1 MHRKLSAARDHKPQ
15 AGGDYLDDLAL
26 LETTLRAGKGERA
39 AEAFVRPARYR
50 AAAFGT
56 HLATLDLREHSELH
70 EAAVA
75 DLLRHAGVCD
85 DYGAL
90 VEDEKVKLLARE
102 LASPRPFAA
111 PNAGLEDE
119 TVRALTFLESYK
131 EMQRQY
137 GDAAK
142 EGDEETNSETHKE
155 IVGSYIISMTAG
167 VSDILEPLILAKQAG
182 VTEIDITPL
191 FETVTD
197 LEKRT
202 GYLATAL

>member
-1 MHRKLSAARDHKPQ
+1 M
-15 AGGDYLDDLAL
+15 
-26 LETTLRAGKGERA
+26 
-39 AEAFVRPARYR
+39 
-50 AAAFGT
+50 
-56 HLATLDLREHSELH
+56 
-70 EAAVA
+70 A
-75 DLLRHAGVCD
+75 DLLHHAGVCD

-90 VEDEKVKLLARE
+90 AEDEKVKLLARE

-111 PNAGLEDE
+111 PDAGLEDE

-137 GDAAK
+137 GDADE

-197 LEKRT
+197 LENAPGILQQLFDLGHLPPT
-202 GYLATAL
+202 LAAARRARGHDRLLRLEQGCGLFSGELGAL